1 MDWQAS
7 ISHLKCH
14 HSGHQAACITH
25 HGGSSLWM
33 LHGPLLHPGG
43 NLQLHSVHLMSC
55 LTHCPSQHCHLLSAP
70 SPGHSWTLHRSLL
83 HTCIAG

>member
-25 HGGSSLWM
+25 HGGSSLWTCM
-33 LHGPLLHPGG
+33 APCCTQGETCNCILCIL
-43 NLQLHSVHLMSC
+43 C
-55 LTHCPSQHCHLLSAP
+55 LV
-70 SPGHSWTLHRSLL
+70 
-83 HTCIAG
+83 